1 MKINLGILTNTQTT
15 QGQIYIGHGLQNL
28 CKPRFVYL
36 FAFLYD
42 NHTFIN
48 SLKKMQASQNKYVKL
63 TTLHSE
69 KHNYVTLHPIT

>member
-28 CKPRFVYL
+28 CKPRFVYFL
-36 FAFLYD
+36 FYLLAFLYD

-48 SLKKMQASQNKYVKL
+48 SLKKMQASQNKISK
-63 TTLHSE
+63 
-69 KHNYVTLHPIT
+69 